1 MLRNRIYIYPVG
13 LLGFVPQPNLRLPTT
28 KLVGFKPTFALRPV
42 SPTNSLQVAS
52 PLRSRVASAS
62 QSPVG
67 SAMRSPIGSASRSP
81 VGNAMQSPFS
91 GGVGFHAST
100 QPTFIFRCLD

>member
-1 MLRNRIYIYPVG
+1 LGVLRDRIYIYPVG

-52 PLRSRVASAS
+52 PLRSSL
-62 QSPVG
+62 G
-67 SAMRSPIGSASRSP
+67 S
-81 VGNAMQSPFS
+81 AMQSPFS